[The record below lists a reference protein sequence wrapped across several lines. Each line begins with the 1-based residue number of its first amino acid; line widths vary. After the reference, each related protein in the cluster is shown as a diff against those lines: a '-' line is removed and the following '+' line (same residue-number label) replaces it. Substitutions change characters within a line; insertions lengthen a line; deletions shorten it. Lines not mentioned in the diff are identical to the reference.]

1 MNGLLTVQCLSCNS
15 IFFDFGRIMS
25 ELQET
30 SQRILE
36 VAGRRFLH
44 YGYQKTAMN
53 EIAKDLNMSTGN
65 LYRFFPSKL
74 AIAEAIAL
82 KRETT
87 ELSYLE
93 QIVESND
100 KPKEKLRKFA
110 FHIFK
115 TGFDRFYESRK
126 VVEIA
131 QIIVAE
137 RPEFLQRRLG
147 IERSLLSR
155 ILIQGIEAEYFAK
168 PSSMEDTLI
177 GFQCA
182 IMRYRIGFMPE
193 SSDFEL
199 LAHEL
204 DLVLDLLISG
214 LSARHV

>member
-1 MNGLLTVQCLSCNS
+1 
-15 IFFDFGRIMS
+15 MS

-30 SQRILE
+30 SLRILE

-53 EIAKDLNMSTGN
+53 EIARDLKMSTGN

-82 KRETT
+82 KREAI
-87 ELSYLE
+87 EINYLE
-93 QIVESND
+93 QIVESKD
-100 KPKEKLRKFA
+100 KPTDKIRKFV

-126 VVEIA
+126 VMEIA

-137 RPEFLQRRLG
+137 RPEFLQRRLK
-147 IERSLLSR
+147 IERELLAKIFEQGAKEG
-155 ILIQGIEAEYFAK
+155 ILASNAASHDI
-168 PSSMEDTLI
+168 LI

-182 IMRYRIGFMPE
+182 TMRYRIGFMPE
-193 SSDFEL
+193 NSDFEQM
-199 LAHEL
+199 AHEL

-214 LSARHV
+214 ISAKPH